1 MFLPPQDPSELLI
14 GPTTLGTMPRGCI
27 PVCAHFCLQWQMHNV
42 VCLGNFLGFFSE
54 SKLFPKVGFYG
65 HILLGIALGA
75 VGK

>member
-1 MFLPPQDPSELLI
+1 M
-14 GPTTLGTMPRGCI
+14 
-27 PVCAHFCLQWQMHNV
+27 CAHFCLQWQMHNV